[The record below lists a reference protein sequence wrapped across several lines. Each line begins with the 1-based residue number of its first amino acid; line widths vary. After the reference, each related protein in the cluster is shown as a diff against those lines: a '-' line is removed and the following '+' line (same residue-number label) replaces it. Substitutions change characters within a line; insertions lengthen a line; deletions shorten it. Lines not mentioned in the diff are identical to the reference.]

1 MSQFRYKNGTPP
13 TEEPVTLAELKTYLK
28 ISNSVEDALITEM
41 GKAARVFIEEMTDK
55 RLITQ
60 TKEWYLDGFPTMG
73 RNILIST
80 TPLTGVVVEYID
92 VNTTDRTY
100 TTWDAANYI
109 LDDSGIYPRIS
120 LKNNVSFPSTVNEI
134 NSVKI
139 TLSLGYGLAAD
150 VPENF
155 KIAIKLLVAEM
166 YENRENRTYSF
177 GTSGYNVPTYV
188 NFILN
193 NKRDFGF
200 FTA

>member
-13 TEEPVTLAELKTYLK
+13 AEEPVTLAELKTYLK
-28 ISNSVEDALITEM
+28 VSNSVEDALITEM

-60 TKEWYLDGFPTMG
+60 TLEWYLDGFPTMG

-92 VNTTDRTY
+92 ANTTDRTY
-100 TTWDAANYI
+100 NTWDASNYI

-120 LKNNVSFPSTVNEI
+120 LKNNVSFPSTINEI

-139 TLSLGYGLAAD
+139 TLSLGYGLAVD
-150 VPENF
+150 VPDNF
-155 KIAIKLLVAEM
+155 KVAIKLLVAEM
-166 YENRENRTYSF
+166 YENRENRAYTF

-188 NFILN
+188 SFILN